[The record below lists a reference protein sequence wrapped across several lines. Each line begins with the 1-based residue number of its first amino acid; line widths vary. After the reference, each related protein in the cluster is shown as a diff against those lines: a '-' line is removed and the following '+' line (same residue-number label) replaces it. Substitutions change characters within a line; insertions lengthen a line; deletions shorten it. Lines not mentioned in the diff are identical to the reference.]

1 MFPSFIASIMNIKSD
16 IYIQQN
22 VQDPNTGFINRQWV
36 YNDTVICKI
45 EPMKTSNASS
55 RSENKTFDKS
65 GQGGYQEK
73 LQLRVKT
80 LIPLSKRWRI
90 GNIRS
95 SDNKQ
100 IYIEMDMIDSPD
112 TLFEIFSSLSNSILL
127 LIPFEPIICIETFA
141 SVPAFLMFEV

>member
-22 VQDPNTGFINRQWV
+22 VQDPDTGFINRQWV

-45 EPMKTSNASS
+45 EPMKTSNTSS

-100 IYIEMDMIDSPD
+100 VYVEIDKIDSPD
-112 TLFEIFSSLSNSILL
+112 TFFEIFSSHAVLD
-127 LIPFEPIICIETFA
+127 PFGKVSHYETIVQR
-141 SVPAFLMFEV
+141 VPVQYNDTTQN

>member
-1 MFPSFIASIMNIKSD
+1 MFSSFISSIMNIKSD

-22 VQDPNTGFINRQWV
+22 VQDSNTGFINRQWV

-45 EPMKTSNASS
+45 EPIKANSSS
-55 RSENKTFDKS
+55 RSENKSFDKS

-73 LQLRVKT
+73 LQLKLKT

-100 IYIEMDMIDSPD
+100 VYVEMDMIDSPD
-112 TLFEIFSSLSNSILL
+112 TFFEIFSSHAVLD
-127 LIPFEPIICIETFA
+127 PFGKVSYYETIVQR
-141 SVPAFLMFEV
+141 VPVQYNDTTQN